1 MRGGWADAGICLR
14 LVSEEAGVRFL
25 PVEEE
30 IYELCYS
37 AQTEGDPRIR
47 ALVHLLRQ
55 KAYRELIAGLP
66 GYDVAEMGQV
76 MPVV

>member
-1 MRGGWADAGICLR
+1 
-14 LVSEEAGVRFL
+14 
-25 PVEEE
+25 VEEE
-30 IYELCYS
+30 IYELCYL
-37 AQTEGDPRIR
+37 AQAEGDPRIR

-76 MPVV
+76 VPVV